1 MEVLPQILLL
11 MVCCWTICARM
22 ENTQKLARKIF
33 DSMIREGIKPNVTI
47 YGILLHGYAAKAAC

>member
-1 MEVLPQILLL
+1 
-11 MVCCWTICARM
+11 M